1 MNVKYI
7 LPLSVCMGACSGT
20 SHDNINEDMQTT
32 EVTLTHA
39 VRGHIAQ
46 ETILSATTAYQ
57 SKAAVAA
64 PVASFVTEVRV
75 RPGTRVRLGELLY
88 RLESKEQHALGTE
101 GSFIDLKA
109 EHDGTV
115 LDVQAQPGS
124 YVAEGA
130 VLCTVVETGSLV
142 FEINV
147 PYEQRKY
154 AKGGNRCILELPDGT
169 RLPATVQA
177 PLATMNTVSQSEKV
191 VALAEAPFLPEGL
204 NVKAIFTSE
213 ETSETVTI
221 LPKSAVQSDETLT
234 EHWIM
239 KLSAD
244 STSVRVPVEV
254 GNSSRDSI
262 EILSPSLSPQEQ
274 IIRTGGY
281 GLADG
286 AKVTVT
292 Q

>member
-7 LPLSVCMGACSGT
+7 LLLPVCMAACSGANP
-20 SHDNINEDMQTT
+20 DNMNEAAQAT
-32 EVTLTHA
+32 EVTLAHA

-46 ETILSATTAYQ
+46 ETVLSATTAYQ
-57 SKAAVAA
+57 NKATIAA
-64 PVASFVTEVRV
+64 PVAAFVAEVRV
-75 RPGTRVRLGELLY
+75 RPGTRVKSGEFLY
-88 RLESKEQHALGTE
+88 RLESKEQHALGTNR
-101 GSFIDLKA
+101 SFIDLKA
-109 EHDGTV
+109 EHDGIV

-130 VLCTVVETGSLV
+130 VLCAVAEAGSLV

-154 AKGGNRCILELPDGT
+154 AKGGSRCMLELPDGM
-169 RLPATVQA
+169 RLPAIVQS
-177 PLATMNTVSQSEKV
+177 PLVTMNTFSQSEKV

-204 NVKAIFTSE
+204 NVKAVFTSE
-213 ETSETVTI
+213 ETPETVTI

-244 STSVRVPVEV
+244 STSVRVPVKV

-262 EILSPSLSPQEQ
+262 EILSPYLSPEEQ

-292 Q
+292 R